1 MKLCLHLSNV
11 VQNSLHFD
19 EIFHRKFKMCWCLN
33 FVSNIFFSCFF
44 KVASELN
51 AAILKAEHADNT
63 QPKVAVGLKLV
74 LWAQNEL
81 DKKRIRYNRMVDLST
96 GRVEDSK

>member
-1 MKLCLHLSNV
+1 MIWRIF
-11 VQNSLHFD
+11 SLFYQ
-19 EIFHRKFKMCWCLN
+19 
-33 FVSNIFFSCFF
+33 
-44 KVASELN
+44 VASELN

>member
-1 MKLCLHLSNV
+1 MIWRIF
-11 VQNSLHFD
+11 SLTD
-19 EIFHRKFKMCWCLN
+19 Q
-33 FVSNIFFSCFF
+33 
-44 KVASELN
+44 VASELN

>member
-1 MKLCLHLSNV
+1 
-11 VQNSLHFD
+11 
-19 EIFHRKFKMCWCLN
+19 MCWFLN
-33 FVSNIFFSCFF
+33 FVSNIFFRVFL